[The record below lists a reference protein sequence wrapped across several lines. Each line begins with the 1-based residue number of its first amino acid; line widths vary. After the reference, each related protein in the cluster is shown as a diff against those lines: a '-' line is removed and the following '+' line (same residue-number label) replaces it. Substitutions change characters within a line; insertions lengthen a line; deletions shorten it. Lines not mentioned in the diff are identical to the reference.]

1 MKVCVIYRRLKEN
14 KVKKSTMKSNR
25 FDINQQEKNTPD
37 KLKLGERGL
46 TQTTEYLNVKLA
58 RSRCLWCLKGKYEV
72 RS

>member
-1 MKVCVIYRRLKEN
+1 
-14 KVKKSTMKSNR
+14 MKSNR